1 MLSTLPQEPPPAA
14 ELLGPTPPRNE
25 SVAVATLSIAL
36 LSLTF
41 AAGCQPDVQHGE
53 LPLAEAKPETLQAK
67 ALRLAQE
74 TLVVDTHVDVPY
86 RLFEKMEDISVR
98 TEKGDFDYPRAK
110 AGGLDAPFMSIYVP
124 ADLEDDGAKEHADAL
139 IDMVEKFEADWPE
152 KFAVARSRADVEAA
166 FAAGKI
172 ALPMGMEN
180 GAPIE
185 GDLANLEHF
194 AERGIRYIT
203 LTHSKNNHI
212 CDSSYETE
220 KKWQGLSP
228 FGRELVAEMNR
239 LGVMVDVSH
248 VSDDAFHQVMEV
260 SAAPAIAS
268 HSSCRKFT
276 PDWERNMSD
285 DMIRLLAEKGGVIQ
299 INFGSAFL
307 TAEAQV
313 QSTAQWAAV
322 GQFAEDNGLDHGDER
337 LEAFMEEYRAE
348 HPPVFADVADVVAHI
363 DHVVNIAGIDHVGLG
378 SDFDGVGDSLPTG
391 LKDASQIPNLIQAL
405 LEAGYSEDDVR
416 KILSGNLMRVWQ
428 AVDDVAA
435 RLQATS

>member
-1 MLSTLPQEPPPAA
+1 MRLSTNRLIA
-14 ELLGPTPPRNE
+14 
-25 SVAVATLSIAL
+25 VACRPDAQRSVATLSIAL
-36 LSLTF
+36 LILAL
-41 AAGCQPDVQHGE
+41 AAGCRQDVEHGE
-53 LPLAEAKPETLQAK
+53 LPLAEARPETLEAK

-86 RLFEKMEDISVR
+86 RLFEEMEDISVR

-152 KFAVARSRADVEAA
+152 KFTVARSRADVEAA

-203 LTHSKNNHI
+203 LAHAKNNHI
-212 CDSSYETE
+212 CDSSYEDE

-248 VSDDAFHQVMEV
+248 VSDDTFFQVMEL
-260 SAAPAIAS
+260 AEAPAIAS

-285 DMIRLLAEKGGVIQ
+285 DMIRRLAEQGGVIQ

-313 QSTAQWAAV
+313 QSTARWDAV
-322 GQFAEDNGLDHGDER
+322 EQFAEDNGLDENDER
-337 LEAFMEEYRAE
+337 VEAFMDEHRAE
-348 HPPVFADVADVVAHI
+348 HPTIFADLADVVAHI
-363 DHVVNIAGIDHVGLG
+363 DHVVQIAGIDHVGLG

-391 LKDASQIPNLIQAL
+391 LKDASQIPNLVRAL
-405 LEAGYSEDDVR
+405 LEAGYSDDDVR

-428 AVDDVAA
+428 QVDEVAA
-435 RLQATS
+435 RLQEAGA

>member
-1 MLSTLPQEPPPAA
+1 MINMLKSANPLQMRLWQVLVAA
-14 ELLGPTPPRNE
+14 
-25 SVAVATLSIAL
+25 AL
-36 LSLTF
+36 ALAL
-41 AAGCQPDVQHGE
+41 AGCRQDVEHGE
-53 LPLAEAKPETLQAK
+53 LPRSEAEPETLEAK
-67 ALRLAQE
+67 AQRLAQE
-74 TLVVDTHVDVPY
+74 TLIFDTHVDVPY

-124 ADLEDDGAKEHADAL
+124 ASYEDDGAKEHADAL
-139 IDMVEKFEADWPE
+139 IDMVEKFEADHPD
-152 KFAVARSRADVEAA
+152 KFMVARSRADVETA

-185 GDLANLEHF
+185 GDLANLEYF

-228 FGRELVAEMNR
+228 FGREVVAGMNR
-239 LGVMVDVSH
+239 LGIMIDVSH
-248 VSDDAFHQVMEV
+248 ISDDAFYQVMELTE
-260 SAAPAIAS
+260 APVIAS

-276 PDWERNMSD
+276 PGWERNMSD
-285 DMIRLLAEKGGVIQ
+285 DMIRKLAEQGGVIQ

-307 TAEAQV
+307 IEAAQK
-313 QSTAQWAAV
+313 QSTARWAAV
-322 GQFAEDNGLDHGDER
+322 AKFAGDNGVAQGDEH
-337 LEAFMEEYRAE
+337 LETFMKDYLAE
-348 HPPVFADVADVVAHI
+348 NPPVFADVSDVVAHI
-363 DHVVNIAGIDHVGLG
+363 DHVVDIAGIDHVGLG

-391 LKDASQIPNLIQAL
+391 LKDASQIPNLIRAL
-405 LEAGYSEDDVR
+405 LEKGYSEEDVR
-416 KILSGNLMRVWQ
+416 KILSGNVMRVWKQ
-428 AVDDVAA
+428 VDEVAA
-435 RLQATS
+435 RLRSEA

>member
-1 MLSTLPQEPPPAA
+1 MTISTRRTMRPAA
-14 ELLGPTPPRNE
+14 VLFTALLG
-25 SVAVATLSIAL
+25 LAL
-36 LSLTF
+36 
-41 AAGCQPDVQHGE
+41 AGCQPEVQHGE
-53 LPLAEAKPETLQAK
+53 LPAAEAQPETVEAK

-74 TLVVDTHVDVPY
+74 TLIVDGHVDVPY
-86 RLFEKMEDISVR
+86 RLFETMEDISVR
-98 TEKGDFDYPRAK
+98 TETGDFDYPRAK

-124 ADLEDDGAKEHADAL
+124 AALEDDGAKEHAEAL
-139 IDMVEKFEADWPE
+139 IDMVEKFEADHPE

-185 GDLANLEHF
+185 GDLANLEYF

-220 KKWQGLSP
+220 KTWQGLSP

-248 VSDDAFHQVMEV
+248 VSDDAFYQVMEL
-260 SAAPAIAS
+260 SQAPAIAS

-276 PDWERNMSD
+276 PGWERNMSD
-285 DMIRLLAEKGGVIQ
+285 DMIRKLAEKGGVIQ

-307 TAEAQV
+307 TEAAQV
-313 QSTAQWAAV
+313 QSTARWAAV
-322 GQFAEDNGLDHGDER
+322 AKFAEENQLAENDPKV
-337 LEAFMEEYRAE
+337 EAFMDEHRAAN
-348 HPPVFADVADVVAHI
+348 PTVYADVSDVVAHI
-363 DHVVNIAGIDHVGLG
+363 DHVVAIAGIDHVGLG

-391 LKDASQIPNLIQAL
+391 LKDASEIPNLIRAL
-405 LEAGYSEDDVR
+405 LEAGYSDDDVR
-416 KILSGNLMRVWQ
+416 KILSGNLMRVWKD
-428 AVDDVAA
+428 VDEAAA
-435 RLQATS
+435 RLQAAAAAPESKPAA

>member
-1 MLSTLPQEPPPAA
+1 MEMLRRAKSLQVN
-14 ELLGPTPPRNE
+14 LWQVIGVL
-25 SVAVATLSIAL
+25 AL
-36 LSLTF
+36 ALVGS
-41 AAGCQPDVQHGE
+41 GCRQDVQHGE
-53 LPLAEAKPETLQAK
+53 LPYSEAKPETLEAK
-67 ALRLAQE
+67 AQRLARE
-74 TLVVDTHVDVPY
+74 MLMVDGHVDVPY

-124 ADLEDDGAKEHADAL
+124 ASYEDDGAKEHADAL
-139 IDMVEKFEADWPE
+139 IDMVEKFEADHPD
-152 KFAVARSRADVEAA
+152 KFMVARSRADVEAA

-185 GDLANLEHF
+185 GDLANLQYF
-194 AERGIRYIT
+194 ADRGIRYIT

-239 LGVMVDVSH
+239 LGIMIDISH
-248 VSDDAFHQVMEV
+248 VSDDAFYQVMEL
-260 SAAPAIAS
+260 SGAPAIAS

-276 PDWERNMSD
+276 PGWERNMSD
-285 DMIRLLAEKGGVIQ
+285 DMIRKLAENGGVIQ

-307 TAEAQV
+307 IEAAQT
-313 QSTAQWAAV
+313 QSTARWAAV
-322 GQFAEDNGLDHGDER
+322 AKFAQENGLAEGDER
-337 LEAFMEEYRAE
+337 LETFMKEYQEAN
-348 HPPVFADVADVVAHI
+348 PTVFADVSDVVAHI
-363 DHVVNIAGIDHVGLG
+363 DHVVEIAGIDHVGLG

-391 LKDASQIPNLIQAL
+391 LKDASQMPNLIRAL
-405 LEAGYSEDDVR
+405 PREGLLGRRYRQDHERQRDAGLEAGRRGRRSTA
-416 KILSGNLMRVWQ
+416 G
-428 AVDDVAA
+428 
-435 RLQATS
+435 